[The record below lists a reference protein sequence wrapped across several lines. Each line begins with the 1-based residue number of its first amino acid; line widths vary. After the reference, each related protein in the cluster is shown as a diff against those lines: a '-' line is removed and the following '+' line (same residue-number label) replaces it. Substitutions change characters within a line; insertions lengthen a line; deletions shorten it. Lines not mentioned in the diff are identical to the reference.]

1 MHLKAVLAGAAALI
15 VVVVGVLLLTRG
27 SSFSTS
33 AFDDIEEGDSRAA
46 VIETLGD
53 PDYVGPPNE
62 SNGIALELGSELLAW
77 IEDDVEYFVT
87 IFGNGE
93 VEVKGS
99 VECSDEVGIA
109 C

>member
-1 MHLKAVLAGAAALI
+1 MG
-15 VVVVGVLLLTRG
+15 R
-27 SSFSTS
+27 
-33 AFDDIEEGDSRAA
+33 R
-46 VIETLGD
+46 
-53 PDYVGPPNE
+53 NE
-62 SNGIALELGSELLAW
+62 SNGIALELGGELLAW